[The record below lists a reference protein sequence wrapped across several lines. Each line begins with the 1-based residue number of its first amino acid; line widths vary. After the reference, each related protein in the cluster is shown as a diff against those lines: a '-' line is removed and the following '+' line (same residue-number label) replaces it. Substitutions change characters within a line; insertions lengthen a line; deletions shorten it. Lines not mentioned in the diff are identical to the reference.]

1 VVPLGRKRCDCRSCE
16 FTPECYRLAVQGEDR
31 CEHCKWVID
40 RGEMRN
46 CGHPEIRLPGIA
58 QAQSSSSAMTSPW
71 GSWWRLD
78 GTRLLSWGM
87 LRSLRCQTGRISHGR
102 IPRADSDVNMCDV
115 LAGQLEPQQ
124 YPIRESTFGR
134 AIRAMRAIRRCEPG

>member
-1 VVPLGRKRCDCRSCE
+1 LCE

-31 CEHCKWVID
+31 CERCKWVID

-46 CGHPEIRLPGIA
+46 CRHPEIGLTGIA
-58 QAQSSSSAMTSPW
+58 QARPFLSAMASRW
-71 GSWWRLD
+71 GSCWGPDDTL
-78 GTRLLSWGM
+78 LLSWGM
-87 LRSLRCQTGRISHGR
+87 LRSLRCQTDRISDGP
-102 IPRADSDVNMCDV
+102 IPRTDSDVNMCDV

-134 AIRAMRAIRRCEPG
+134 AIRAMRASRRCEPG